1 MEHKIANLKEKEL
14 LIARQLLIKKPD
26 PTDENIISAWCEL
39 FPADKPKLNDTELFE
54 WMRKFIKSNNI
65 CSCNE
70 QLERVRRKGE
80 SYLKSKC
87 AAVGYGAKLVKQPNN
102 KLATYDIF
110 TKGRKYSGNHN
121 SLCKRIGRLSK
132 LK

>member
-1 MEHKIANLKEKEL
+1 MEHKIANLKKKEL
-14 LIARQLLIKKPD
+14 LITRQILIKKTD

-54 WMRKFIKSNNI
+54 WMRKYVNSNGIKS
-65 CSCNE
+65 CDE

-87 AAVGYGAKLVKQPNN
+87 ATVGYGAKLVK
-102 KLATYDIF
+102 
-110 TKGRKYSGNHN
+110 
-121 SLCKRIGRLSK
+121 
-132 LK
+132 

>member
-1 MEHKIANLKEKEL
+1 MIHIDNLKEKEL
-14 LIARQLLIKKPD
+14 LIARRLIIKNTD

-54 WMRKFIKSNNI
+54 WMRKYVNSNNTR
-65 CSCNE
+65 SCNE

-80 SYLKSKC
+80 KCLKAKCSY
-87 AAVGYGAKLVKQPNN
+87 VGYGAKLVKQPND

-110 TKGRKYSGNHN
+110 TKGQKYSGNY
-121 SLCKRIGRLSK
+121 SKLCRRIGRLPK
-132 LK
+132 VG